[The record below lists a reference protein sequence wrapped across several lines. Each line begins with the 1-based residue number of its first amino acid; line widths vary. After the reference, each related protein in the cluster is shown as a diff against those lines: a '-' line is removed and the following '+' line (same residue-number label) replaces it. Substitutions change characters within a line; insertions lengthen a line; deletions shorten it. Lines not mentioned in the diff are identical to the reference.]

1 MSESQSTERPGLGAQ
16 LRSGLLEAP
25 AVLLRMSGRSW
36 FWFLT
41 YIVLSGLL
49 LLLCAL
55 LIGAREQA
63 IEQAILDFL
72 FPEDWHVVLKFVTS
86 FAFSSQAKE
95 VVSNLVLFL
104 SLTFVSIVFFWA
116 KEFLSRWI
124 ERDMQKAQSREADP
138 AKWRDNAL
146 WFEALEE
153 IKWTLLGLA
162 LMCITLWIGHDVAA
176 WRQTVASILSY
187 IVLIFSTSVN
197 FIAPPMQRRGMRYNQ
212 VIGAIFE
219 RPVESLAFGAAMA
232 LPQAGILHL
241 LNAAEISIGMTLVLL
256 FSVNILFV
264 AWSAAAGT
272 VLGVRLVEEAAER
285 RPFGLIA
292 RLGTGLATVGVLAVF
307 GWLGAKL
314 AFALKDKTQI
324 LKCRYD
330 VTWSEVEFQKPDI
343 TGLLAGEVEV
353 GVRLPMKVENP
364 TEWLVKLE
372 QNRLALVDGDAV
384 VAETRLSALEVP
396 PRGTVET
403 TLDLKAKLRASS
415 LLEGASLNP
424 AEWGLVLYLD
434 LDGMEFPVPLMADR

>member
-1 MSESQSTERPGLGAQ
+1 MTESASARPGILPQ
-16 LRSGLLEAP
+16 LRSGLLDAP

-36 FWFLT
+36 FWFLA
-41 YIVLSGLL
+41 YIGLSGLL
-49 LLLCAL
+49 LLVCAL

-72 FPEDWHVVLKFVTS
+72 FPEDWHVVLKFVIS

-104 SLTFVSIVFFWA
+104 SLTLVSIIFFWA
-116 KEFLSRWI
+116 KEFLSQWI
-124 ERDMQKAQSREADP
+124 ERDMQKTGSDEADP
-138 AKWRDNAL
+138 VKWRDNAL

-162 LMCITLWIGHDVAA
+162 LMCVTLWIGHDVAA

-187 IVLIFSTSVN
+187 FVLIFSTAVN

-219 RPVESLAFGAAMA
+219 RPLESLGFGAAMA
-232 LPQAGILHL
+232 LPQVLILHV
-241 LNAAEISIGMTLVLL
+241 LNAASLSIGMTLVLL

-272 VLGVRLVEEAAER
+272 VLGVKLVHEAAER
-285 RPFGLIA
+285 RPFGWFARVGTALSTIA
-292 RLGTGLATVGVLAVF
+292 VLAVF

-314 AFALKDKTQI
+314 AVALKDKTQI

-330 VTWSEVEFQKPDI
+330 VSWSEVDFQKPDL
-343 TGLLAGEVEV
+343 TGLLGGEIEV
-353 GVRLPMKVENP
+353 GVRLPMTVENP
-364 TEWLVKLE
+364 TEWPVKLE

-384 VAETRLSALEVP
+384 IAETRLSALEVP
-396 PRGTVET
+396 PMGKVET
-403 TLDLKAKLRASS
+403 ILDLKAKLRAGS

-424 AEWGLVLYLD
+424 AEWGLVLYID
-434 LDGMEFPVPLMADR
+434 LDGMDFPVPLMADN

>member
-1 MSESQSTERPGLGAQ
+1 MSDIASANRPGFFAQ
-16 LRSGLLEAP
+16 LRSGLIGAP
-25 AVLLRMSGRSW
+25 SVLLRMSGRSW
-36 FWFLT
+36 FWFAV
-41 YIVLSGLL
+41 YIGLSGLL

-55 LIGAREQA
+55 LIGAREKA
-63 IEQAILDFL
+63 IEQALLDFF
-72 FPEDWHVVLKFVTS
+72 FPEEWHVVLKFVVS

-104 SLTFVSIVFFWA
+104 SLTLVSIIFFWA
-116 KEFLSRWI
+116 KEFLSQWV
-124 ERDMQKAQSREADP
+124 ERDMQKAGSDEADP
-138 AKWRDNAL
+138 EKWRDNAL

-176 WRQTVASILSY
+176 WRQTLASILSY
-187 IVLIFSTSVN
+187 FVLIFSTTVN
-197 FIAPPMQRRGMRYNQ
+197 FIAPPMQRRSMRYNQ
-212 VIGAIFE
+212 IIGAIFQ
-219 RPVESLAFGAAMA
+219 RPVESLAFGAVMA
-232 LPQAGILHL
+232 IPQIVILHF
-241 LNAAEISIGMTLVLL
+241 LNAANLSVGMTLVLL

-272 VLGVRLVEEAAER
+272 VLGVKLIHEAAER
-285 RPFGLIA
+285 RPFGGFA
-292 RLGTGLATVGVLAVF
+292 RVGTAVAVLGVLVVF

-314 AFALKDKTQI
+314 ALALKDKTQI

-330 VTWSEVEFQKPDI
+330 VAWSEVEFQKPNLS
-343 TGLLAGEVEV
+343 GLLGGEVEV

-372 QNRLALVDGDAV
+372 RNRLALVDGDAV
-384 VAETRLSALEVP
+384 IAETRLSELEVP
-396 PRGTVET
+396 PKGAVET
-403 TLDLKAKLRASS
+403 VLDLKAKIRAGS

-434 LDGMEFPVPLMADR
+434 LDGMEFPVPLMSDN